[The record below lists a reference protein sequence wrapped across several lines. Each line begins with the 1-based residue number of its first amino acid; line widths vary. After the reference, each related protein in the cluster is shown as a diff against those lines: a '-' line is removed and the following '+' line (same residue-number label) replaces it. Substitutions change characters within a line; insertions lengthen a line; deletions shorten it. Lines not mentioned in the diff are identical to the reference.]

1 MTLWATQTLSQV
13 VLENPWEILKGP
25 PVPPDAFRI
34 LIKAPQGFSGQE
46 NPTQPPMTR
55 HEQLMVRGGWGMPRI
70 CPFPPAANPN
80 PSCFP
85 ASRPGQ
91 GLLGKSLHSRAL
103 QASQEP
109 ELLCPPSGAGSQ
121 GKFIAFPTSSPP
133 GSPLALPAPS
143 PHLPSP
149 AAPLWTLDVTC
160 APWRGC

>member
-55 HEQLMVRGGWGMPRI
+55 HERLMVRGGWGMPRI

-80 PSCFP
+80 PEP

-133 GSPLALPAPS
+133 GSPLAYLPLLPAS
-143 PHLPSP
+143 PPQLHLSG
-149 AAPLWTLDVTC
+149 LWT
-160 APWRGC
+160 